1 MIDLTTIITI
11 LIGLFGAV
19 ITALLIPYIRS
30 KTTAVQFD
38 KFLTWVKIGV
48 GAAEMI
54 YTGLKRGVEKKQYVK
69 DFLQRRGY
77 TYDDDTVEAALEAAV
92 NELKK

>member
-19 ITALLIPYIRS
+19 ITALLIPLIRS
-30 KTTAVQFD
+30 KTTATQFD
-38 KFLTWVKIGV
+38 KFLTWVRIAV
-48 GAAEMI
+48 GAAEQI

-92 NELKK
+92 QELKQ